1 MKAAFRL
8 HLFQRQWFHHT
19 FPCTSFA
26 IARIMLVLL
35 WALIAVGRFQQLLAT
50 PLSQPVVT
58 IQLDAPRYDEEKNR
72 YLISLSI
79 SNPGLIER
87 WILKIEEKDAGKQVH
102 ELAFTVEGRES
113 VSADFDGRLLEDE
126 RDYVIKIEGVDYAG
140 RLILRPDENNTL
152 DPGERTILATR
163 EFKHVLPK
171 AAPITATVLNVNVD
185 FAQQLML
192 IDLDISD
199 EHAVRVSS
207 YTGWVIDKESGARIY
222 DLPPGVFTS
231 RRLQEKLPPPIAAAT
246 GVREYELYLE
256 LTTKDDQKIRTEP
269 RPFKPTP
276 PPPPG
281 FFSRLGSNL
290 NSSPALLTVIVI
302 ILIGVATLL
311 LVQNNNRRAG
321 PWLPPRPPLESPTM
335 PGSASGRPPALRV
348 TVIQTTHPSDKV
360 QKVIAHFPC
369 DLGREGCHINFP
381 NDGLISRRHA
391 QLTWRGGH
399 YYLAD
404 LNSRNGTFID
414 ELRQAPQQPKAVNE
428 LSTIRLGKNTVIK
441 VQPAE

>member
-1 MKAAFRL
+1 MKAYFWQ
-8 HLFQRQWFHHT
+8 HLFYRLWFYRT
-19 FPCTSFA
+19 LPCRSFA
-26 IARIMLVLL
+26 IVRIVLVSLY
-35 WALIAVGRFQQLLAT
+35 ALMAVGHVRELLAT
-50 PLSQPVVT
+50 PLAQPVVT
-58 IQLDAPRYDEEKNR
+58 IQLGAPRYDEEKNR

-113 VSADFDGRLLEDE
+113 VSADFDGRLLDDE

-171 AAPITATVLNVNVD
+171 AAPITASILSVSVD
-185 FAQQLML
+185 FANRLMT

-199 EHAVRVSS
+199 EHALRIGS
-207 YTGWVIDKESGARIY
+207 YAGWILDKERGERIHEI
-222 DLPPGVFTS
+222 PPGVFS
-231 RRLQEKLPPPIAAAT
+231 AKRLQTELPPSIAAAT
-246 GVREYELYLE
+246 AVREYELVLE

-269 RPFKPTP
+269 RGFKPVP
-276 PPPPG
+276 PAPPG
-281 FFSRLGSNL
+281 FFSRLGGNL

-302 ILIGVATLL
+302 ILIGVVTLL
-311 LVQNNNRRAG
+311 LLQNNRRAG
-321 PWLPPRPPLESPTM
+321 PLLPPRPPLESPTM
-335 PGSASGRPPALRV
+335 PGTASGRPPALRV

-404 LNSRNGTFID
+404 LDSRNGTYID
-414 ELRQAPQQPKAVNE
+414 GNKQPPHQPKAVTE

>member
-1 MKAAFRL
+1 
-8 HLFQRQWFHHT
+8 
-19 FPCTSFA
+19 
-26 IARIMLVLL
+26 
-35 WALIAVGRFQQLLAT
+35 LA
-50 PLSQPVVT
+50 QPVVT
-58 IQLDAPRYDEEKNR
+58 IQLGAPRYDEEKNR

-113 VSADFDGRLLEDE
+113 VSADFDGRLLDDE

-171 AAPITATVLNVNVD
+171 AAPITASILSVSVD
-185 FAQQLML
+185 FANRLMT

-199 EHAVRVSS
+199 EHALRIGS
-207 YTGWVIDKESGARIY
+207 YAGWILDKERGERIHEI
-222 DLPPGVFTS
+222 PPGVFS
-231 RRLQEKLPPPIAAAT
+231 AKRLQTELPPSIAAAT
-246 GVREYELYLE
+246 AVREYELVLE

-269 RPFKPTP
+269 RGFKPVP
-276 PPPPG
+276 PAPPG
-281 FFSRLGSNL
+281 FFSRLGGNL

-302 ILIGVATLL
+302 ILIGVVTLL
-311 LVQNNNRRAG
+311 LLQNNRRAG
-321 PWLPPRPPLESPTM
+321 PLLPPRPPLESPTM
-335 PGSASGRPPALRV
+335 PGTASGRPPALRV

-404 LNSRNGTFID
+404 LDSRNGTYID
-414 ELRQAPQQPKAVNE
+414 GNKQPPHQPKAVTE

>member
-1 MKAAFRL
+1 MKAYFWQ
-8 HLFQRQWFHHT
+8 HLFYRQWFYRTH
-19 FPCTSFA
+19 PCNRSV
-26 IARIMLVLL
+26 IIRIVLVSLC
-35 WALIAVGRFQQLLAT
+35 ALMAVGHIRELRAT
-50 PLSQPVVT
+50 PLTQPVVT
-58 IQLDAPRYDEEKNR
+58 IQLGAPRYDEEQNR

-113 VSADFDGRLLEDE
+113 VSADFDGRLLDDE

-171 AAPITATVLNVNVD
+171 AEPITATVLNVNVD
-185 FAQQLML
+185 FVNQLML

-199 EHAVRVSS
+199 EHAVRVSK

-222 DLPPGVFTS
+222 DLPEGVFS
-231 RRLQEKLPPPIAAAT
+231 DRRLQEALPPPIAAAT
-246 GVREYELYLE
+246 EVREYELYLE

-269 RPFKPTP
+269 QSFKPTP

-281 FFSRLGSNL
+281 FFSRLGGNL

-302 ILIGVATLL
+302 ILISVITLL
-311 LVQNNNRRAG
+311 LLQNNRRAG
-321 PWLPPRPPLESPTM
+321 PLLPPRPPLESPTM
-335 PGSASGRPPALRV
+335 PGTASGRPPALRV

-369 DLGREGCHINFP
+369 DLGREGCHLNFP

-391 QLTWRGGH
+391 QLTWRSGH

-404 LNSRNGTFID
+404 LDSRNGTYID
-414 ELRQAPQQPKAVNE
+414 GNKQPPHQPKAVTE

-441 VQPAE
+441 VEPAE